1 MSVHLKVIAGLI
13 TAIELVSIPLNGC
26 AISRGIKK
34 AKDIPLTPYRLRYAT
49 IGIPGGVKVKT
60 EFSYEIRKN
69 IYDDDNAVSINT
81 RIEVYDSIDI
91 QAYFD
96 AEIARIR
103 NENKV
108 VNITKQETET
118 IDGCKALVLH
128 IDHKKHPEH
137 EDTFTEYV
145 GILCKTF
152 CVLFKAWGFLDLF
165 TPGEHLW
172 QAMYRS
178 FRGDHSQPYKL
189 PFGSFI
195 LPKEARD
202 RSRILLYFLTKNK
215 EENDDENEDEEYED
229 DYEFTI
235 EYANNIKE
243 AKKEIPDFKHIMLTT
258 FLGSVTLIRQ
268 NKTVRAGSKK
278 GRYFEAL
285 VITPEGRFVM
295 AFFQVLDDLKP
306 GLKITMGSNDPKTFE
321 HYRPQMKAI
330 LRSITFDEDAAGAAG
345 GEE

>member
-1 MSVHLKVIAGLI
+1 MNKPEEILM
-13 TAIELVSIPLNGC
+13 
-26 AISRGIKK
+26 
-34 AKDIPLTPYRLRYAT
+34 TPYQLRYAT
-49 IGIPGGVKVKT
+49 IGIPYGVEVET
-60 EFSYEIRKN
+60 DFSYEIQEN
-69 IYDDDNAVSINT
+69 IYDDDKAVSINT
-81 RIEVYDSIDI
+81 RIKKYGGNDI

-96 AEIARIR
+96 EEITELRAY
-103 NENKV
+103 NQV

-118 IDGCKALVLH
+118 IDGCKAFVLH

-145 GILCKTF
+145 GIVCKAF

-165 TPGEHLW
+165 IPGEHLW

-178 FRGDHSQPYKL
+178 FRSDHSQPYKL

-202 RSRILLYFLTKNK
+202 RSRILLYFLSKNK
-215 EENDDENEDEEYED
+215 EEENEDDDESEEENED
-229 DYEFTI
+229 DYHFII
-235 EYANNIKE
+235 EYASDIKE
-243 AKKEIPDFKHIMLTT
+243 AKKKILNFKRIILMT
-258 FLGSVTLIRQ
+258 FLGALTVIRQ

-285 VITPEGRFVM
+285 VITPNGSAVT
-295 AFFQVLDDLKP
+295 AFFLMPDGLKS

-321 HYRPQMKAI
+321 RYRPQMKAI

-345 GEE
+345 GEEDGIK

>member
-1 MSVHLKVIAGLI
+1 MSVHLKVIAAVLI
-13 TAIELVSIPLNGC
+13 VLLLALLSGSAAGKKV
-26 AISRGIKK
+26 KK
-34 AKDIPLTPYRLRYAT
+34 AEQIPLTPYQLRYAT
-49 IGIPGGVKVKT
+49 IGIPYGVEVKT
-60 EFSYEIRKN
+60 DFSYKIKGKN
-69 IYDDDNAVSINT
+69 ENKHISINT
-81 RIEVYDSIDI
+81 SIEVYDSINI

-96 AEIARIR
+96 EEITELRR
-103 NENKV
+103 KNEV
-108 VNITKQETET
+108 VNITKQEAET

-128 IDHKKHPEH
+128 IDHKKYPNL
-137 EDTFTEYV
+137 EDEFTEYV

-152 CVLFKAWGFLDLF
+152 CVLFKAWGFLKFF

>member
-1 MSVHLKVIAGLI
+1 MNKPEEILM
-13 TAIELVSIPLNGC
+13 
-26 AISRGIKK
+26 
-34 AKDIPLTPYRLRYAT
+34 TPYQLRYAT
-49 IGIPGGVKVKT
+49 IGIPYGVEVET
-60 EFSYEIRKN
+60 DFSYEIQEN
-69 IYDDDNAVSINT
+69 IYDDDKAVSINT
-81 RIEVYDSIDI
+81 RIKKYGGNDI

-96 AEIARIR
+96 EEITELRAY
-103 NENKV
+103 NQV

-118 IDGCKALVLH
+118 IDGCKAFVLH

-145 GILCKTF
+145 GIVCKAF

-165 TPGEHLW
+165 IPGEHLW

-178 FRGDHSQPYKL
+178 FKSDDSQPYKL

-321 HYRPQMKAI
+321 RYRPQMKAI

>member
-108 VNITKQETET
+108 VNITKQKTET
-118 IDGCKALVLH
+118 IDGNKALVLH
-128 IDHKKHPEH
+128 IDHKTNENFSSMK
-137 EDTFTEYV
+137 FTEYV
-145 GILCKTF
+145 GIVCKTF

-178 FRGDHSQPYKL
+178 FKSDDSQPYKL

-195 LPKEARD
+195 LPKEAED
-202 RSRILLYFLTKNK
+202 YTNVNLFFPTKKK
-215 EENDDENEDEEYED
+215 EEDDEEYED
-229 DYEFTI
+229 DYSFTI
-235 EYANNIKE
+235 SYANDIEEVK
-243 AKKEIPDFKHIMLTT
+243 KHIPNFSQIVLST
-258 FLGSVTLIRQ
+258 FLGALIVVKQDKIIRL
-268 NKTVRAGSKK
+268 GSKK
-278 GRYFEAL
+278 GRYFEAR
-285 VITPEGRFVM
+285 VTTEGDTIAV
-295 AFFQVLDDLKP
+295 AFFHALEGLNP
-306 GLKITMGSNDPKTFE
+306 GLEIEIGSNDPKTFE
-321 HYRPQMKAI
+321 RYRPQMKAI
-330 LRSITFDEDAAGAAG
+330 LRSITFDEDAAG

>member
-1 MSVHLKVIAGLI
+1 MKKLFLLFCI
-13 TAIELVSIPLNGC
+13 TPLMTGGCVSMNKPEPEQ
-26 AISRGIKK
+26 
-34 AKDIPLTPYRLRYAT
+34 IPLTPYQLRYAT
-49 IGIPGGVKVKT
+49 IGIPYGVEVET
-60 EFSYEIRKN
+60 DFSYEIQEN

-81 RIEVYDSIDI
+81 SIEVYDSINI

-96 AEIARIR
+96 EEITELRR
-103 NENKV
+103 KNKV

-145 GILCKTF
+145 GILCGEH

-202 RSRILLYFLTKNK
+202 WSYMLPYFPNAEDYTVEIDYISDSRAQEIIREYKPNILG
-215 EENDDENEDEEYED
+215 
-229 DYEFTI
+229 
-235 EYANNIKE
+235 
-243 AKKEIPDFKHIMLTT
+243 T
-258 FLGSVTLIRQ
+258 FLRAKIFILKD
-268 NKTVRAGSKK
+268 KTVIVDGRQ
-278 GRYFEAL
+278 GRYFEAR
-285 VITPEGRFVM
+285 VIIDGKIIPDATFHIPDGDKT
-295 AFFQVLDDLKP
+295 VLQ
-306 GLKITMGSNDPKTFE
+306 ISAGSNQLKTFKRC
-321 HYRPQMKAI
+321 RPQLEAMI
-330 LRSITFDEDAAGAAG
+330 QSIRFDESAGPAS

>member
-34 AKDIPLTPYRLRYAT
+34 VKDIPLTPYQLRYAT
-49 IGIPGGVKVKT
+49 IGIPYGVTVRSQ
-60 EFSYEIRKN
+60 FSYAI
-69 IYDDDNAVSINT
+69 DDEDKHIHIDAD
-81 RIEVYDSIDI
+81 IEAYGSIDI

-96 AEIARIR
+96 EEITELRR
-103 NENKV
+103 KNEV
-108 VNITKQETET
+108 VNITKQEAET

-128 IDHKKHPEH
+128 IDHKKYPDLGDE
-137 EDTFTEYV
+137 FTEYV
-145 GILCKTF
+145 GILCGEH
-152 CVLFKAWGFLDLF
+152 CVLFKAWGFLKFF

-202 RSRILLYFLTKNK
+202 WSYMLPYFPNAEDYKVEIDYISDSRAQEIIREYKPNILG
-215 EENDDENEDEEYED
+215 
-229 DYEFTI
+229 
-235 EYANNIKE
+235 
-243 AKKEIPDFKHIMLTT
+243 T
-258 FLGSVTLIRQ
+258 FLRAKIFILKD
-268 NKTVRAGSKK
+268 KTVIVDGRQ
-278 GRYFEAL
+278 GRYFEAR
-285 VITPEGRFVM
+285 VIIDGKIIPDATFHIPDGDKT
-295 AFFQVLDDLKP
+295 VLQ
-306 GLKITMGSNDPKTFE
+306 ISAGSNQLKTFKRC
-321 HYRPQMKAI
+321 RPQLEAMI
-330 LRSITFDEDAAGAAG
+330 QSIRFDESAGTAS

>member
-1 MSVHLKVIAGLI
+1 MSVHLKVIAAVLI
-13 TAIELVSIPLNGC
+13 VLLLALLSGS
-26 AISRGIKK
+26 AAGKK
-34 AKDIPLTPYRLRYAT
+34 VKKPEQIPLTPYQLRYAT
-49 IGIPGGVKVKT
+49 IGIPYGVEVET
-60 EFSYEIRKN
+60 DFSYEIRKN

-118 IDGCKALVLH
+118 IDGNKALVLH

-172 QAMYRS
+172 QVMYRS
-178 FRGDHSQPYKL
+178 FRSDDSQPYKL

-195 LPKEARD
+195 LPKKVQD
-202 RSRILLYFLTKNK
+202 WSRILPYFP
-215 EENDDENEDEEYED
+215 DED
-229 DYEFTI
+229 DYNVVINYISDSRAQEI
-235 EYANNIKE
+235 IREYKPNI
-243 AKKEIPDFKHIMLTT
+243 LGT
-258 FLGSVTLIRQ
+258 FLRAKIFILKD
-268 NKTVRAGSKK
+268 KTVIVDGRQ
-278 GRYFEAL
+278 GRYFEAR
-285 VITPEGRFVM
+285 VIIDGKIIPDATFHIPDGDKT
-295 AFFQVLDDLKP
+295 VLQ
-306 GLKITMGSNDPKTFE
+306 ISAGSNQLKTFKRC
-321 HYRPQMKAI
+321 RPQLEAMI
-330 LRSITFDEDAAGAAG
+330 QSIRFDESAGTAS

>member
-1 MSVHLKVIAGLI
+1 MNKP
-13 TAIELVSIPLNGC
+13 EPEQ
-26 AISRGIKK
+26 
-34 AKDIPLTPYRLRYAT
+34 IPLTPYQLRYAT
-49 IGIPGGVKVKT
+49 IGIPYGVEVET
-60 EFSYEIRKN
+60 DFSYEIQEN
-69 IYDDDNAVSINT
+69 IYDDDKAVSINT

-165 TPGEHLW
+165 TPGEYLW

-195 LPKEARD
+195 LPKEVQD
-202 RSRILLYFLTKNK
+202 WSRILPYFP
-215 EENDDENEDEEYED
+215 DED
-229 DYEFTI
+229 DYNVVINYISDSTAQERIRNFKP
-235 EYANNIKE
+235 NILE
-243 AKKEIPDFKHIMLTT
+243 M
-258 FLGSVTLIRQ
+258 FLGAKILILKD
-268 NKTVRAGSKK
+268 KTVIVDGRQ
-278 GRYFEAL
+278 GRYFEARTIIGAKI
-285 VITPEGRFVM
+285 VPN
-295 AFFQVLDDLKP
+295 AFFHIPDGDKTVLE
-306 GLKITMGSNDPKTFE
+306 ITAIAETVGIFKRC
-321 HYRPQMKAI
+321 RPQLEAMI
-330 LRSITFDEDAAGAAG
+330 QSIRFDEDAAGAAG

>member
-1 MSVHLKVIAGLI
+1 MSVHLKVIAAVLI
-13 TAIELVSIPLNGC
+13 VLLLALLSGSAAGKKV
-26 AISRGIKK
+26 KK
-34 AKDIPLTPYRLRYAT
+34 AEQIPLTPYQLRYAT
-49 IGIPGGVKVKT
+49 IGIPYGVEVET
-60 EFSYEIRKN
+60 DFSYEIQEN
-69 IYDDDNAVSINT
+69 IYDEDKAVSINI
-81 RIEVYDSIDI
+81 RIEKHGIDI

-108 VNITKQETET
+108 VNITKQEAET

-202 RSRILLYFLTKNK
+202 RSYMLPFFP
-215 EENDDENEDEEYED
+215 DED
-229 DYEFTI
+229 DYNVEI
-235 EYANNIKE
+235 NYISDSRAQEIIREYKPNILE
-243 AKKEIPDFKHIMLTT
+243 T
-258 FLGSVTLIRQ
+258 FLRAKIFILKD
-268 NKTVRAGSKK
+268 KTVIVDGRQ
-278 GRYFEAL
+278 GRYFEAR
-285 VITPEGRFVM
+285 VIIDGKIIPDATFHIQDGDKT
-295 AFFQVLDDLKP
+295 VLQ
-306 GLKITMGSNDPKTFE
+306 ISAGSNQLKTFKRC
-321 HYRPQMKAI
+321 RPQLEAMI
-330 LRSITFDEDAAGAAG
+330 QSIRFDEDAAGAAG

>member
-1 MSVHLKVIAGLI
+1 MNKPEEILM
-13 TAIELVSIPLNGC
+13 
-26 AISRGIKK
+26 
-34 AKDIPLTPYRLRYAT
+34 TPYQLRYAT
-49 IGIPGGVKVKT
+49 IGIPYGVEVET
-60 EFSYEIRKN
+60 DFSYEIQEN
-69 IYDDDNAVSINT
+69 IYDDDKAVSINT
-81 RIEVYDSIDI
+81 RIKKYGGNDI

-96 AEIARIR
+96 EEITELRAY
-103 NENKV
+103 NQV

-145 GILCKTF
+145 GIVCKTF
-152 CVLFKAWGFLDLF
+152 CVLFKAWGFLKRF
-165 TPGEHLW
+165 IPGEHLW

-178 FRGDHSQPYKL
+178 FKSDDSQPYKL

-321 HYRPQMKAI
+321 RYRPQMKAI

-345 GEE
+345 GEEDGIK